1 MSTTPKRMNAEDRR
15 EQILA
20 AATEVF
26 GTMGFGGGTT
36 DTIARVAGISQA
48 YVVRTFGSKEALVL
62 AVTDRACARV
72 QHVFRAVIATF
83 TGEET
88 VIERQHRMGEAYQEL
103 IMDRGLLLS
112 LMHVFSSGHD
122 PVLGPVAR
130 ERFLD
135 VYRIVRDEAGL
146 AVPDAMAFMA
156 QGMLIDTLMAMR
168 LQDMDDPDARELTA
182 CSFGVEMKSLDQLRM
197 LVGEPSDFT
206 SRR

>member
-1 MSTTPKRMNAEDRR
+1 MSTVLKRMNAEDRR

-26 GTMGFGGGTT
+26 GTMGFEAGTT

-62 AVTDRACARV
+62 EVTDRACSRV
-72 QHVFRAVIATF
+72 RSVFRSVTATF
-83 TGEET
+83 TGDET
-88 VIERQHRMGEAYQEL
+88 VVERQHRMGEAYQEL
-103 IMDRGLLLS
+103 IKDRGLLLS
-112 LMHVFSSGHD
+112 LMHVFSAGHD

-146 AVPDAMAFMA
+146 AAPDATAFMA
-156 QGMLIDTLMAMR
+156 QGMLINTLMAMR
-168 LQDMDDPDARELTA
+168 LQDSDDSDATELTA
-182 CSFGVEMKSLDQLRM
+182 CGFGVEMKSLDQVRSL
-197 LVGEPSDFT
+197 LGEASDFT